1 MSHFLT
7 DPQFAT
13 LTALC
18 DTLVPSIE
26 RADDPHDF
34 WRRNASDL
42 DVPALVTRAVRDLQ
56 SEEQQREFR
65 QLLDYLEQPVMA
77 GLLTGH
83 FKPFVALTPEQR
95 ERVLQ
100 RWAVSP
106 LPQLR
111 QGFQALKRLTTALF
125 YSALDESGANP
136 NHAALSYA
144 LPLKE
149 DNPAPATLP
158 LPLLALQEATTL
170 DCDVVVVGSG
180 AGGSVV
186 AAELAR
192 AGKSVLVVEKGGAH
206 TERDFDGVEFT
217 AYQKMYENQAVLA
230 TRDLGVVVLAGATL
244 GGGTTINWGACF
256 RTPDHVRAM
265 WEHEHACVGIAG
277 RDFTAA
283 LDAVCARLGVN
294 DEAALPSREAQVL
307 ERACDRLGLGC
318 GVIPQNRVGCDD
330 PARCGWCTFGCARG
344 TKRSTPRTY
353 LADAAECGARFLVN
367 AEAKKV
373 LIENGRTTGVEVE
386 IAGAE
391 GGPRTV
397 TIRARAVV
405 VAAGSLHSPAL
416 LLRSGLTNPNIGRYL
431 HLHPTVPVFGT
442 YPDLIE
448 PWRGPMLTRYVNQW
462 ANLDGQH
469 YGVLIEHP
477 PAHPGLIGL
486 GLPWRSGAAH
496 KEAVAGARQQAI
508 FITITRDRDS
518 GRVSVD
524 KQGRPVLDYR
534 LSHYDGAHLLR
545 GLQESFRLQQAA
557 GATAI
562 SGPHAGLEP
571 FTDGDLE
578 AYLERVARAG
588 LAPNR
593 LIVFSAHQM
602 GTCRMGGKRAE
613 SVLTPQGEAWDA
625 RNLYVADA
633 SAFPTASGVNPMIT
647 VMALAHW
654 TAQAVKARV

>member
-7 DPQFAT
+7 DSQYAT

-18 DTLVPSIE
+18 DTLVPSLE
-26 RADDPHDF
+26 RADDPHGF
-34 WRRNASDL
+34 WKRRASDL
-42 DVPALVTRAVRDLQ
+42 GVPRLVARAVRDLQ
-56 SEEQQREFR
+56 SEAQQREFK
-65 QLLDYLEQPVMA
+65 QLLDHLERPFMA

-83 FKPFVALTPEQR
+83 FKPFVQLTTGQR
-95 ERVLQ
+95 ERALQ
-100 RWAVSP
+100 RWAISP

-111 QGFQALKRLTTALF
+111 QGFQALKRLTLALF
-125 YSALDESGANP
+125 YSALDESGSNP
-136 NHAALSYA
+136 NHVALGYRVPA
-144 LPLKE
+144 W
-149 DNPAPATLP
+149 DNTFTSSP
-158 LPLLALQEATTL
+158 LPLWSPTNETVLE
-170 DCDVVVVGSG
+170 CDVVVVGSG

-192 AGKSVLVVEKGGAH
+192 AGKGVVVVEKGGAYA
-206 TERDFDGVEFT
+206 ERDFDGVEFT
-217 AYQKMYENQAVLA
+217 AYQKLYENQAVLA
-230 TRDLGVVVLAGATL
+230 TRDLGVVVLAGSTL
-244 GGGTTINWGACF
+244 GGGTVINWGACF
-256 RTPDHVRAM
+256 RTPEHVREE
-265 WEHEHACVGIAG
+265 WEREHACVGIAG

-294 DEAALPSREAQVL
+294 EEEALPSREAQVL

-318 GVIPQNRVGCDD
+318 GVIPQNRLGCDQ
-330 PARCGWCTFGCARG
+330 PEQCGWCTFGCAHG
-344 TKRSTPRTY
+344 AKRSTPRTY
-353 LADAAECGARFLVN
+353 LADAAEHGARFLVK
-367 AEAKKV
+367 AEAKKA
-373 LIENGRTTGVEVE
+373 LIENGRATGVEVE

-391 GGPRTV
+391 GGPRTL
-397 TIRARAVV
+397 TLRAHAVV

-416 LLRSGLTNPNIGRYL
+416 LLRSGLTNPNIGRGL

-442 YPDLIE
+442 YPDPIE

-462 ANLDGQH
+462 ANLDGRH
-469 YGVLIEHP
+469 YGVLVEHP

-486 GLPWRSGAAH
+486 GLPWLSGEAH

-508 FITITRDRDS
+508 FIAITRDRDG

-524 KQGRPVLDYR
+524 AQGRPVLDYR
-534 LSHYDGAHLLR
+534 LSRYDGAHLMR

-562 SGPHAGLEP
+562 SGPHSGLEP
-571 FTDGDLE
+571 FRGGDLE

-588 LAPNR
+588 FAPNR
-593 LIVFSAHQM
+593 LVVFSAHQM
-602 GTCRMGGKRAE
+602 GSCRMGGKRAQ
-613 SVLTPQGEAWDA
+613 SVLTPQGEAWDV
-625 RNLYVADA
+625 RNLYIADA

>member
-1 MSHFLT
+1 MSHFLS
-7 DPQFAT
+7 DPQYAT

-26 RADDPHDF
+26 RADDPHGF
-34 WRRNASDL
+34 WKRKASDL
-42 DVPALVTRAVRDLQ
+42 DVPRLMARAVRDLQ

-65 QLLDYLEQPVMA
+65 QLLDYLERPITA
-77 GLLTGH
+77 GMLTGR
-83 FKPFVALTPEQR
+83 FKPFVQLTPEQR

-106 LPQLR
+106 FPQLR
-111 QGFQALKRLTTALF
+111 RAFQGLKRLTTALF
-125 YSALDESGANP
+125 YSALDDSGANP
-136 NHAALSYA
+136 NHAALGYVVPSRQLNEA
-144 LPLKE
+144 AFSLPLIS
-149 DNPAPATLP
+149 PAAET
-158 LPLLALQEATTL
+158 AL

-192 AGKSVLVVEKGGAH
+192 AGKSVIVVEKGGVY

-217 AYQKMYENQAVLA
+217 AYQKLYENQAVLA
-230 TRDLGVVVLAGATL
+230 TRDLGVVVLAGSAL

-256 RTPDHVRAM
+256 RTPDHVREE
-265 WEHEHACVGIAG
+265 WEREHACVGITG

-283 LDAVCARLGVN
+283 LDAIWARLGVN
-294 DEAALPSREAQVL
+294 EEEALPSREAQVL

-318 GVIPQNRVGCDD
+318 GVIPQNRFGCDEPD
-330 PARCGWCTFGCARG
+330 RCGWCTFGCPRG

-353 LADAAECGARFLVN
+353 LADAAEHGARFLVN

-373 LIENGRTTGVEVE
+373 LIENGRATGVEVE
-386 IAGAE
+386 SAGAE
-391 GGPRTV
+391 SGPRLLTV
-397 TIRARAVV
+397 HARAVV

-416 LLRSGLTNPNIGRYL
+416 LLRSGLDNPNIGRGL
-431 HLHPTVPVFGT
+431 HLHPTAPVFGA

-462 ANLDGQH
+462 ANLDGRH

-496 KEAVAGARQQAI
+496 KEAVAEARRQAI
-508 FITITRDRDS
+508 FIAITRDRDG
-518 GRVSVD
+518 GRVRLN

-534 LSHYDGAHLLR
+534 LSRYDGAHLLR
-545 GLQESFRLQQAA
+545 GLQECFRLHQAA

-562 SGPHAGLEP
+562 CGPHAGLEP
-571 FTDGDLE
+571 FTGGDLE

-613 SVLTPQGEAWDA
+613 AVLTPQGEAWDV

-633 SAFPTASGVNPMIT
+633 AAFPTASGVNPMIT
-647 VMALAHW
+647 VMALAHR
-654 TAQAVKARV
+654 TAQALKARL

>member
-7 DPQFAT
+7 DSQFAT

-18 DTLVPSIE
+18 DTFAPSLE
-26 RADDPHDF
+26 RADDPHGF
-34 WRRNASDL
+34 WRRKASDL
-42 DVPALVTRAVRDLQ
+42 NVPALVTRAVRDLQ
-56 SEEQQREFR
+56 SEAQQREFK
-65 QLLDYLEQPVMA
+65 QLLDYLERPFMA

-83 FKPFVALTPEQR
+83 FKPFVQLTPAQR

-111 QGFQALKRLTTALF
+111 RGFQALKRLTTALF
-125 YSALDESGANP
+125 YSAPDESGSNP
-136 NHAALSYA
+136 NHAALGYTVLARPPLDAAPA
-144 LPLKE
+144 LPL
-149 DNPAPATLP
+149 LS
-158 LPLLALQEATTL
+158 LADETTL

-192 AGKSVLVVEKGGAH
+192 AGKSVIVVEKGGAYA
-206 TERDFDGVEFT
+206 ERDFDGVEFT
-217 AYQKMYENQAVLA
+217 AYQKLYENQAVLA
-230 TRDLGVVVLAGATL
+230 TRDLGVVVLAGSTL

-256 RTPDHVRAM
+256 RTPDHVRDE

-283 LDAVCARLGVN
+283 LDTVCARLGVN
-294 DEAALPSREAQVL
+294 EEEALPSREAQVL

-318 GVIPQNRVGCDD
+318 GVIPQNRLGCDE
-330 PARCGWCTFGCARG
+330 PEQCGWCTFGCPRG

-353 LADAAECGARFLVN
+353 LADAAEHGARFLVN
-367 AEAKKV
+367 AEAKRV
-373 LIENGRTTGVEVE
+373 LIENGRATGVEVE
-386 IAGAE
+386 VNGATD
-391 GGPRTV
+391 GPQAVTV
-397 TIRARAVV
+397 RAHAVV

-416 LLRSGLTNPNIGRYL
+416 LLRSGLTNPNIGRGL

-442 YPDLIE
+442 YPDPIE

-462 ANLDGQH
+462 ANLDGRH
-469 YGVLIEHP
+469 YGVLVEHP

-486 GLPWRSGAAH
+486 GLPWLSGEAH

-508 FITITRDRDS
+508 FIAITRDRDG

-524 KQGRPVLDYR
+524 AQGRPVLDYR
-534 LSHYDGAHLLR
+534 LSRYDGAHLMR

-571 FTDGDLE
+571 FTGGDLE
-578 AYLERVARAG
+578 TYFERVARAG

-593 LIVFSAHQM
+593 LIIFSAHQM
-602 GTCRMGGKRAE
+602 GSCRMGGKRAQ
-613 SVLTPQGEAWDA
+613 SVLTPQGEAWDV

>member
-7 DPQFAT
+7 DSQFAT

-26 RADDPHDF
+26 RSDDPHGF
-34 WRRNASDL
+34 WKRKASDL
-42 DVPALVTRAVRDLQ
+42 DVPRLVARAVRDLQ
-56 SEEQQREFR
+56 SDEQQREFK
-65 QLLDYLEQPVMA
+65 QLLDYLERPFMA
-77 GLLTGH
+77 GVLTGH
-83 FKPFVALTPEQR
+83 FKSFVQLTPKQR

-111 QGFQALKRLTTALF
+111 RAFQALKRLTTALF
-125 YSALDESGANP
+125 YSAPDESGANP
-136 NHAALSYA
+136 NHAALGYA
-144 LPLKE
+144 VPARQPAESPSLLPLIS
-149 DNPAPATLP
+149 P
-158 LPLLALQEATTL
+158 TTETAL

-192 AGKSVLVVEKGGAH
+192 AGKSVIVVEKGGAY

-217 AYQKMYENQAVLA
+217 AYQKLYENRGMLA
-230 TRDLGVVVLAGATL
+230 TRDLGVVVLAGSVL
-244 GGGTTINWGACF
+244 GGGTVINWGACF
-256 RTPDHVRAM
+256 RTPDHVREE

-277 RDFTAA
+277 GDFTAA

-294 DEAALPSREAQVL
+294 EEEALPSREAQVL

-318 GVIPQNRVGCDD
+318 GVIPQNRFGCDEPD
-330 PARCGWCTFGCARG
+330 LCGWCTFGCPRG
-344 TKRSTPRTY
+344 TKRSAPRTY
-353 LADAAECGARFLVN
+353 LADAAEHGARFLVN

-373 LIENGRTTGVEVE
+373 LIENGRATGVEVE
-386 IAGAE
+386 VVAAPN
-391 GGPRTV
+391 GPRTLTV
-397 TIRARAVV
+397 HARAVV

-416 LLRSGLTNPNIGRYL
+416 LLRSGLDNPNIGRGL
-431 HLHPTVPVFGT
+431 HLHPTVPVIGT
-442 YPDLIE
+442 YPDVIE

-462 ANLDGQH
+462 ANLDGRH

-486 GLPWRSGAAH
+486 GLPWRSGAEH
-496 KEAVAGARQQAI
+496 KEAVAGMRRGAI
-508 FITITRDRDS
+508 FIAITRDRDG

-534 LSHYDGAHLLR
+534 LSRYDGAHLLR
-545 GLQESFRLQQAA
+545 GLQECFRLHRAA

-562 SGPHAGLEP
+562 CGPHSGLEP
-571 FTDGDLE
+571 FSGGELE

-593 LIVFSAHQM
+593 LNVFSAHQM
-602 GTCRMGGKRAE
+602 GTCRMSGKRAE
-613 SVLTPQGEAWDA
+613 AVLTPQGEAWDV

-633 SAFPTASGVNPMIT
+633 SAFPTASGVNPMLT
-647 VMALAHW
+647 VMALAHR

>member
-7 DPQFAT
+7 DSQYAT

-18 DTLVPSIE
+18 DTLVPSLE
-26 RADDPHDF
+26 RADDPHGF
-34 WRRNASDL
+34 WKRRASDL
-42 DVPALVTRAVRDLQ
+42 DLPRLVIRAVRDLQ
-56 SEEQQREFR
+56 SDEQQHEFK
-65 QLLDYLEQPVMA
+65 QLLDYLERPFTA

-83 FKPFVALTPEQR
+83 FKPFVALRPEQR

-111 QGFQALKRLTTALF
+111 RGFQALKRLTTALF
-125 YSALDESGANP
+125 YSAPDESGSNP
-136 NHAALSYA
+136 NHAALGYA
-144 LPLKE
+144 VPARQPNEAASSLPLVS
-149 DNPAPATLP
+149 PADEPA
-158 LPLLALQEATTL
+158 L
-170 DCDVVVVGSG
+170 DCDVVIVGSG

-192 AGKSVLVVEKGGAH
+192 AGKSVLVVEKGGAYA
-206 TERDFDGVEFT
+206 ERDFDGVEFT
-217 AYQKMYENQAVLA
+217 AYQKLYENQAVLA
-230 TRDLGVVVLAGATL
+230 TRDLSVVVLAGSTL
-244 GGGTTINWGACF
+244 GGGTVVNWGACF
-256 RTPDHVRAM
+256 RTPDHVRQA
-265 WEHEHACVGIAG
+265 WEREHACVGIAG

-283 LDAVCARLGVN
+283 LEAVCTRLGVN
-294 DEAALPSREAQVL
+294 EEEALPSREAQML

-318 GVIPQNRVGCDD
+318 GVIPQNRLGCDE
-330 PARCGWCTFGCARG
+330 PERCGWCTFGCPRG

-353 LADAAECGARFLVN
+353 LADAAEHGARFLVN
-367 AEAKKV
+367 AEAKRV
-373 LIENGRTTGVEVE
+373 LIENGRATGIEVE
-386 IAGAE
+386 ILGAE
-391 GGPRTV
+391 GGPRTLTV
-397 TIRARAVV
+397 HARAVV

-416 LLRSGLTNPNIGRYL
+416 LLRSGLANPNIGRHL

-462 ANLDGQH
+462 SNLDGQH
-469 YGVLIEHP
+469 YGVIIEHP

-496 KEAVAGARQQAI
+496 KAAVADARRQAI
-508 FITITRDRDS
+508 FIAITRDRDS
-518 GRVSVD
+518 GHVRLN

-534 LSHYDGAHLLR
+534 LSRYDGAHLLR
-545 GLQESFRLQQAA
+545 GLQESFRLHQAA

-571 FTDGDLE
+571 FASGDLE

-613 SVLTPQGEAWDA
+613 SVLTPQGEAWDV

-654 TAQAVKARV
+654 TAQAVKGRV